1 MLRIE
6 AISKTFFPGT
16 INERKALVDLSLHLK
31 PGDFVTIIGSNGGGK
46 STLLNSI
53 AGRLGVDSGT
63 ISIDGKAMKG
73 LKEFQRARYVGR
85 VFQDPLAGT
94 APDLTIEENL
104 ALALRRG
111 QSRGLGGPWSLPRS
125 EEHTSE

>member
-1 MLRIE
+1 MLRIDD
-6 AISKTFFPGT
+6 ISKTFFPGT
-16 INERKALVDLSLHLK
+16 INERKALVDLSLHLE
-31 PGDFVTIIGSNGGGK
+31 PGDFVTIIGSNGAGK

-63 ISIDGKAMKG
+63 ITIDGRAMKG

-94 APDLTIEENL
+94 A
-104 ALALRRG
+104 
-111 QSRGLGGPWSLPRS
+111 RS
-125 EEHTSE
+125 EERRVGKDRKAVTGKQVK